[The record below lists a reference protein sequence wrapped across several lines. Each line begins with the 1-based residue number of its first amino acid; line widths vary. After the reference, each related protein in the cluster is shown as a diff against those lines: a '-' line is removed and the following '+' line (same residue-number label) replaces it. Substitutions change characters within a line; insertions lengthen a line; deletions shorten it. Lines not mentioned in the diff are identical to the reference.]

1 MNSFP
6 LKAAFVCGL
15 LITPVLLAQNFS
27 IPPVKT
33 CTVTSIGGV
42 PIAGL
47 ACGGSSHGLGCTAG
61 ALYNCKTGPVGTQN
75 NCTLAQA
82 CSIGCITKGSP
93 NPLADKCFSGTVP
106 LTLSTNNILGGED
119 LAATVT
125 LINTHPGGAYVNLSI
140 DRGDLI
146 PGAYCAP
153 PDQLA
158 GGANSASF
166 GLSTAVV
173 SSRALARMFTDLSY
187 IDASGVAHDVVSVP
201 QRVTLN
207 PGGTEPPAP
216 PLASFT
222 LTPSTIAAG
231 GQSEVDVTL
240 AKMAPA
246 SGVKVQLTSSN
257 PSVASINQNA
267 LPVILG
273 SCTTSG
279 GSFGVQA
286 ASSLPRQT
294 TVTIS
299 ASDGAAGQN
308 PLTRPLTVTSG
319 CVPVACSGGPACG
332 PMPDG
337 CGGTHTCGCSLP
349 GQTCGGGGMPGQC
362 GPAVLAASSVS
373 MNPSTVTAGNSSIGT
388 VTLNGAAP
396 SGGALVTLSSTNSFV
411 QVPSS
416 ITIAAG
422 LTSGTFTASTTA
434 FTAGTVSAEISAS
447 IGDTVTTILTVNP
460 AP

>member
-6 LKAAFVCGL
+6 LMFGLACGL
-15 LITPVLLAQNFS
+15 LATPTLFAQNFTT
-27 IPPVKT
+27 PPVKT

-42 PIAGL
+42 PIAGM

-61 ALYNCKTGPVGTQN
+61 ALYSCRTGPVGTHN

-82 CSIGCITKGSP
+82 CGIGCITKGSP
-93 NPLADKCFSGTVP
+93 NPLADKCFSGTTP
-106 LTLSTNNILGGED
+106 LILSSTNILGGED
-119 LAATVT
+119 LIATVT
-125 LINTHPGGAYVNLSI
+125 LINNHPGGAYVNLSI

-153 PDQLA
+153 PDQVP
-158 GGANSASF
+158 GGSTSASF

-173 SSRALARMFTDLSY
+173 SSPALARMFIDLSY
-187 IDASGVAHDVVSVP
+187 IDASGISHNVVGVP
-201 QRVTLN
+201 RSVTLN
-207 PGGTEPPAP
+207 PGGTEPPSP

-222 LTPSTIAAG
+222 LTPSTITAG

-240 AKMAPA
+240 SKMAPA
-246 SGVKVQLTSSN
+246 SGVKVQLTSSD

-279 GSFGVQA
+279 GTVGVQA
-286 ASSLPRQT
+286 ASSVSRQT

-299 ASDGAAGQN
+299 ASDGATGQI
-308 PLTRPLTVTSG
+308 PLTQPLTVTSG

-332 PMPDG
+332 PTPNG
-337 CGGTHTCGCSLP
+337 CGGTQTCGCRLP
-349 GQTCGGGGMPGQC
+349 GQTCGGGGVPGQC

-373 MNPSTVTAGNSSIGT
+373 MNPNTVTAWNSSVGT

-422 LTSGTFTASTTA
+422 QTSGTFTASTTT
-434 FTAGTVSAEISAS
+434 FTAGTVSAQISAS
-447 IGDTVTTILTVNP
+447 TGDTVTTILNVNP